1 MPASPIPYAND
12 LDIAPDGTIYFTDSS
27 HFGPALHPQLGFFDT
42 LRACVLT
49 MAQVL
54 PGRAVSGHMES
65 RVMDIYVGGG
75 MPPVHTT
82 PSFCC
87 DAHHHVGVGAPGH
100 SSMSGLAH
108 ALLMSGQGLSR
119 GPAHK
124 ASGLR
129 CAMRAVGLLLTFL
142 ALEI

>member
-54 PGRAVSGHMES
+54 PGR
-65 RVMDIYVGGG
+65 
-75 MPPVHTT
+75 PC
-82 PSFCC
+82 FW
-87 DAHHHVGVGAPGH
+87 AHGV
-100 SSMSGLAH
+100 
-108 ALLMSGQGLSR
+108 QSR
-119 GPAHK
+119 GQTCRGQHAPRRHNIQFLLCRMSMLEHPATAAACQGRHTP
-124 ASGLR
+124 
-129 CAMRAVGLLLTFL
+129 C
-142 ALEI
+142 